1 MVMVKILDYTGRP
14 MDLVSRSPSP
24 NATLMVRGASL
35 SPHSQAKTWQAGQ
48 DATIVPKEE
57 YVEGED
63 IDDRIVV
70 QALLNQVLLLC
81 YCCLTLLSALSAR
94 ALLLSML

>member
-24 NATLMVRGASL
+24 NATLMIRGASL
-35 SPHSQAKTWQAGQ
+35 SPHSQAQTWQAGQ
-48 DATIVPKEE
+48 DATIVPKED
-57 YVEGED
+57 VQGDD
-63 IDDRIVV
+63 IDDRRVV

-94 ALLLSML
+94 ALLLNTL